1 MQLDELESLNKNKK
15 ELKNVMNLQSEYRNG
30 IQQKFAMLLKNKGKP
45 ETTEETELLNKK
57 SFGRSIK
64 TMDRNTSAFWKEMK

>member
-1 MQLDELESLNKNKK
+1 
-15 ELKNVMNLQSEYRNG
+15 
-30 IQQKFAMLLKNKGKP
+30 MLLKNKGKP

-64 TMDRNTSAFWKEMK
+64 TMDRNTSAFWKEMKWKANIDYEAAQKIKNTRDYAEETDEW